1 MAIFLIILFV
11 LCVLLL
17 LPIRVKAH
25 FGDGEWGVAVYYF
38 CFRVW
43 HKESQPKEPPDTPPQ
58 PGETAEDSTDAPAE
72 TVPASPEKPEEAA
85 PEPDK
90 PPEVTEVLPAE
101 TEQPAEHTESAPTDE
116 ADEDTPAPEAAPEP
130 ETDAADADDSAED
143 GDTAD
148 PDAEPDE
155 EKPEKPKKGIRGFI
169 ERLKPHSV
177 GDALALAKDAF
188 AAIGPAVKFL
198 LRHFHFR
205 HLKLYLSVGTDDAAN
220 TATLYGKICA
230 AAFPLFAQLQC
241 LFDIETDEFRIL
253 SDFSGGSIVFRASL
267 ELRVSPAVLILT
279 VLILGVKFLW
289 RTWRRFRREDKEKAQ
304 YEKESQPL
312 TEAA

>member
-72 TVPASPEKPEEAA
+72 TAPASPEKPEEAA

-143 GDTAD
+143 DT
-148 PDAEPDE
+148 PDTEPDE
-155 EKPEKPKKGIRGFI
+155 EQPEKPKKGIKGFI